1 MLKILEGIRVIDQGT
16 YITGPATG
24 MLLADLGAEVIKV
37 EQPETGDPFRAFK
50 GGLYSPHYQACNRNK
65 SSIALDTRKPGDL
78 EIFDDLIRSADV
90 YLQNFRPG
98 VAKKLYADE
107 PRLRGLRQDLV
118 YCSISGFGQDGPSAN
133 RPAYDT
139 VAQAAS
145 GLLHLLV
152 NPANPRVIGP
162 ALADSI
168 TGMYAAM
175 GILAALADR
184 GRSGKG
190 HHVQVSMIEA
200 MTYFNIDSFTHF
212 YSISEVMGPYS
223 RPRVSQSY
231 VFECADKKWIALH
244 MSSPQK
250 FWEGLA
256 DVVGM
261 PNLFDNPHFADR
273 NARIEHQE
281 DIIKVLTPVFLQQP
295 RAVWCNKL
303 LEKDVPHSPV
313 YDSSEALNDPQ
324 AKHLGLTVSGKH
336 PIMGEFKSVR
346 FPVTIDGQRM
356 ESVTPPP
363 MLDEQR
369 EAILASIGRKPRQ
382 A

>member
-1 MLKILEGIRVIDQGT
+1 MLKILQGIRVIDQGT

-98 VAKKLYADE
+98 VAKKLHADE
-107 PRLRGLRQDLV
+107 PRLRGLKQDLV

-162 ALADSI
+162 AMADSI

-190 HHVQVSMIEA
+190 HHVEVSMIEA

-212 YSISEVMGPYS
+212 FSINEVMGPYS

-256 DVVGM
+256 DAVGM

-273 NARIEHQE
+273 SARIDHQE
-281 DIIKVLTPVFLQQP
+281 DIIKALTPVFLQQP

-313 YDSSEALNDPQ
+313 YDSSEALDDPQ
-324 AKHLGLTVSGKH
+324 AKHLGLTVSGTH
-336 PIMGEFKSVR
+336 PVMGEFKSVR
-346 FPVTIDGQRM
+346 FPITVDGQRM
-356 ESVTPPP
+356 NAVTPPP

-369 EAILASIGRKPRQ
+369 DAILASIGRKPRQ
-382 A
+382 P